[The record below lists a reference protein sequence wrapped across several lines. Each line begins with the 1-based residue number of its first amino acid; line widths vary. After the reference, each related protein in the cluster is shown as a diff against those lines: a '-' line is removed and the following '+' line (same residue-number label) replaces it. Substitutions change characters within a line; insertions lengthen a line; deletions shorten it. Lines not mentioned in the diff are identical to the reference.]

1 MTKLI
6 GGIALARADARQLM
20 TQIMAG
26 ELTTAQIA
34 ALAVALRMR
43 GETADEL
50 LGFVQAM
57 RQQAVPIPAPPA
69 LTVDTCGTG
78 GDRLDTFNI
87 STAAALVAAGAGVI
101 VAKHGNRAASSR
113 SGSADVLEALGVRL
127 DLTPTQAAQALHQIG
142 IAFLFARAYHPALHH
157 AAAAR
162 AELGVRTIFNLLG
175 PLTNPA
181 GARRQLV
188 GVFPGADASM
198 IATVLR
204 ELGTQRALVV
214 RGHDGMDELTL
225 TAPSDVTELRDGAI
239 STYQLTPADVGLP
252 ACTLADLRGGDATAN
267 AAIIRQIL
275 AGAGGPATDIVLFNA
290 GACIYLAD
298 RADSIADGVDAARSA
313 IASGA
318 AHAKL
323 EQLLAFGTTHLPSN
337 SL

>member
-6 GGIALARADARQLM
+6 GGTALARADARQLM
-20 TQIMAG
+20 TRIMAG
-26 ELTTAQIA
+26 ELTSAQIA

-50 LGFVQAM
+50 LGFAQAM
-57 RQQAVPIPAPPA
+57 RQQAVAMPAAPPE
-69 LTVDTCGTG
+69 TVDTCGTG

-87 STAAALVAAGAGVI
+87 STAAALVAAGAGVL

-113 SGSADVLEALGVRL
+113 SGSADVLEALGVPL
-127 DLTPTQAAQALHQIG
+127 DLAPAQAARALQQIG
-142 IAFLFARAYHPALHH
+142 IAFLFARAYHPALRH

-181 GARRQLV
+181 GARRQLL
-188 GVFPGADASM
+188 GVFPGADATM

-225 TAPSDVTELRDGAI
+225 TAPSDVTELRDGVI
-239 STYQLTPADVGLP
+239 TTYQLTPAGVGLP
-252 ACTLADLRGGDATAN
+252 GCTLDALRGGDAAAN
-267 AAIIRQIL
+267 AAIIRDIL
-275 AGAGGPATDIVLFNA
+275 AGARGPKTDIVLFNA

-298 RADSIADGVDAARSA
+298 RAGSIADGIGAARAA
-313 IASGA
+313 IASGT

-323 EQLLAFGTTHLPSN
+323 AQLIACGRPA
-337 SL
+337 

>member
-6 GGIALARADARQLM
+6 GGTALARADARQLM
-20 TQIMAG
+20 ARIMAG

-34 ALAVALRMR
+34 AVAVALRMR
-43 GETADEL
+43 GESADEL
-50 LGFVQAM
+50 LGFAQAM
-57 RQQAVPIPAPPA
+57 RQQAVPVPAPPA
-69 LTVDTCGTG
+69 ETVDTCGTG

-87 STAAALVAAGAGVI
+87 STAAALVAAGAGVL

-127 DLTPTQAAQALHQIG
+127 DLAPAQAARALQQIG
-142 IAFLFARAYHPALHH
+142 IAFLFARAYHPALKH

-181 GARRQLV
+181 GARRQLL
-188 GVFPGADASM
+188 GVFPGADATM
-198 IATVLR
+198 VATVLR

-225 TAPSDVTELRDGAI
+225 TAPSDVTELRDGVI
-239 STYQLTPADVGLP
+239 TSYQLAPADVGLSP
-252 ACTLADLRGGDATAN
+252 CTLDDLRGGDAAAN
-267 AAIIRQIL
+267 AAIIREIL
-275 AGAGGPATDIVLFNA
+275 AGAEGPKTDIVLFNA

-298 RADSIADGVDAARSA
+298 RADSIAQGIHAARAA

-318 AHAKL
+318 ARAKL
-323 EQLLAFGTTHLPSN
+323 AQLVAFGQAQ
-337 SL
+337 